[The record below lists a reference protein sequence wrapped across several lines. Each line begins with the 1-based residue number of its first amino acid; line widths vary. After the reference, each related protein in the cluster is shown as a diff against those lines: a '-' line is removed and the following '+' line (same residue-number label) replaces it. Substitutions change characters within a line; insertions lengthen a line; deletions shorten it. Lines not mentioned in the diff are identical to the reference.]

1 MTSPIWEKARTQSG
15 TFSQDDE
22 QPGEPDDD
30 PSNDQKLTLQR
41 RLKKRESDRKCQ
53 RMSRERTKSRITYL
67 EGLVEKLSHA
77 DDSGK
82 VASLLTLVSQL
93 QEERDSLSSKIKN
106 IEAVLFPGSAPTTE
120 SAVTEGAL
128 PAESVSLS
136 KSASIEALSA
146 TPQALQTSLQTYQQ
160 IKAPSITSHAIMPAQ
175 LTNQSA
181 RHSNPNMARASIH
194 GLSSPRYMPLHPSA
208 RGGMCECTYAKSLK
222 DQRLNYWFQ
231 GNETLSAWM
240 KWPTLV
246 PPVPE
251 EDPFHD
257 DTPIRA
263 VVEGWD
269 SVEQRGHVHPMW
281 RLMRTMDEHL
291 FVHAHTPRDRLGILY
306 NVSRVLSA
314 HIDPTRKQYAHL
326 PTYWFTR
333 SVSQHNAY
341 AINFVSW
348 PGLRQILDADEHR
361 YCSNHFWRS
370 FINSIRVDWPY
381 ELRDMYLF
389 NASKGLYKVSPLFEE
404 LLGDIRNIG
413 VTSNFLQHFP
423 ELQTV
428 VNVVDEMHYGPLP
441 NGGPCQLD
449 VDGMDL
455 FEMQN
460 TEGRVFDPETT
471 TEVPMAGMMGSI
483 FNSSCGGHVEIGDH
497 SNLPAYVSSRDFV

>member
-1 MTSPIWEKARTQSG
+1 MTSPVWKKVRTQSE
-15 TFSQDDE
+15 TFSQSDE

-67 EGLVEKLSHA
+67 EGLVEKLSHG

-93 QEERDSLSSKIKN
+93 QDERDSLASKIKN
-106 IEAVLFPGSAPTTE
+106 IEAVLFPGAPTTE
-120 SAVTEGAL
+120 SAIVDGAI
-128 PAESVSLS
+128 PAGSGSLS
-136 KSASIEALSA
+136 KSASIEALS
-146 TPQALQTSLQTYQQ
+146 TDPPTLQTSLQTYKQMR
-160 IKAPSITSHAIMPAQ
+160 APSITSQAILPAQ

-181 RHSNPNMARASIH
+181 RHSNPLLAQASIH

-208 RGGMCECTYAKSLK
+208 RGGMCECKYARSLK
-222 DQRLNYWFQ
+222 DQRLNYWYQ
-231 GNETLSAWM
+231 GNTTLSAWM

-281 RLMRTMDEHL
+281 RLLRTMDEHL

-314 HIDPTRKQYAHL
+314 HIDPTQKQYAHL

-361 YCSNHFWRS
+361 YCSNHFWRT

-413 VTSNFLQHFP
+413 VTGGFLQHFP
-423 ELQTV
+423 ELQSV
-428 VNVVDEMHYGPLP
+428 VNIVDEMHHGPLP
-441 NGGPCQLD
+441 NSTSCQLD

-455 FEMQN
+455 FEMQD
-460 TEGRVFDPETT
+460 TEGRVFDAETT
-471 TEVPMAGMMGSI
+471 IDGQLPMGGML
-483 FNSSCGGHVEIGDH
+483 E
-497 SNLPAYVSSRDFV
+497 DFV